1 MKSIG
6 EYVAAVAV
14 MFVATTGA
22 AMANLCGPGVPCQ
35 VPEPTSLALV
45 GLALLGAGV
54 ATRRRK
60 A

>member
-45 GLALLGAGV
+45 GVALAAVVWV
-54 ATRRRK
+54 ARK
-60 A
+60 KK

>member
-6 EYVAAVAV
+6 KYVAGVVV

-22 AMANLCGPGVPCQ
+22 AMANACSPGACQ

-45 GLALLGAGV
+45 GVALAAV
-54 ATRRRK
+54 VWFARK
-60 A
+60 KK